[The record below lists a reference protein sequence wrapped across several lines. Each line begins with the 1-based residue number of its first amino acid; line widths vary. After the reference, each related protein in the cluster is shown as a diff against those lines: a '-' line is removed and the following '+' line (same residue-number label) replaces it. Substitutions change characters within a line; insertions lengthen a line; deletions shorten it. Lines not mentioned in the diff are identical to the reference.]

1 MTPITLYKCDHCNFT
16 GTKAACELH
25 EAGHFNLTIEEYRR
39 WQELKSKL
47 AHASYTVSVTK
58 NETTDKAFDDAINA
72 IIDFEQQHGIASK

>member
-1 MTPITLYKCDHCNFT
+1 M
-16 GTKAACELH
+16 
-25 EAGHFNLTIEEYRR
+25 TIEEYRR